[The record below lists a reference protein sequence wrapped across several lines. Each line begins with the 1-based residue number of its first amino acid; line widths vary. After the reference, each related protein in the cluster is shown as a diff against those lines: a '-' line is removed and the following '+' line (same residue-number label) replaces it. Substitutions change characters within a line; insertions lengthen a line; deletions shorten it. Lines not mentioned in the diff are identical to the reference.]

1 VDFSGAAAT
10 VNDDK
15 VAPDSAMPQ
24 GELSELVAEGYEAL
38 PGGPI
43 GLVAISFNEPIT
55 GFFYGEV

>member
-1 VDFSGAAAT
+1 
-10 VNDDK
+10 
-15 VAPDSAMPQ
+15 MPQ